1 MVSQRML
8 TLANEKLPVVSSAG
22 DGGGGGGGVGGGGV
36 GGAAGG
42 STRKIGVSCRNLDY
56 NHNCH

>member
-8 TLANEKLPVVSSAG
+8 TLAKEKLPVVSSAG
-22 DGGGGGGGVGGGGV
+22 GGGSGGDVGGVAV
-36 GGAAGG
+36 GAAAGG

>member
-1 MVSQRML
+1 ML

>member
-22 DGGGGGGGVGGGGV
+22 DGGGGGGGVGGVGGVDGGV
-36 GGAAGG
+36 GGG
-42 STRKIGVSCRNLDY
+42 
-56 NHNCH
+56 

>member
-22 DGGGGGGGVGGGGV
+22 GGGGGSGGGGGVG
-36 GGAAGG
+36 AAASG
-42 STRKIGVSCRNLDY
+42 STRKIGVSCHNLDY